1 MNSDYHINTKCVQGG
16 YRPEN
21 GEPRVPAICQSTTF
35 KYDSAG
41 QMGQLFDLEASGD
54 FYTRLG
60 NPTFAAAEAKL
71 AELEGGIGA
80 LLTSSGQAASMLA
93 VLNLCRSGDH
103 VVSTSSIYG
112 GTYNLFNKTL
122 RDMGIN
128 FTFVEADCDE
138 ATLKAAIQA
147 DTKLVFAETLSNPT
161 LVVLDIEKFARVAH
175 AHHIPL
181 IVDNTFPTPV
191 NCRPF
196 EFGADIITH
205 STTKYLD
212 GHARS
217 MGGVII
223 DSGRFDWRSG
233 NFPGLTEPDETYH
246 GIVYVDQFGPAA
258 YIAKAR
264 THLMRDIGAIIS
276 PMNAFLLHMGIET
289 LFLRMERHCANA
301 QAVAEFLEKDPRISW
316 VEYPGLPGNRGYEL
330 AKKYMPNGTCG
341 VISFGVRDGREA
353 AIRLMEAM
361 RLAAIVTHVADAR
374 TCVLHPAGTTHR
386 QLSDEQ
392 LKAAGIGPEMIRLS
406 VGIEHIDDI
415 LADLKQALETLN

>member
-1 MNSDYHINTKCVQGG
+1 M
-16 YRPEN
+16 
-21 GEPRVPAICQSTTF
+21 
-35 KYDSAG
+35 
-41 QMGQLFDLEASGD
+41 
-54 FYTRLG
+54 
-60 NPTFAAAEAKL
+60 
-71 AELEGGIGA
+71 
-80 LLTSSGQAASMLA
+80 
-93 VLNLCRSGDH
+93 
-103 VVSTSSIYG
+103 
-112 GTYNLFNKTL
+112 
-122 RDMGIN
+122 
-128 FTFVEADCDE
+128 
-138 ATLKAAIQA
+138 
-147 DTKLVFAETLSNPT
+147 
-161 LVVLDIEKFARVAH
+161 
-175 AHHIPL
+175 

-361 RLAAIVTHVADAR
+361 RLAAIVTHVADTR

-415 LADLKQALETLN
+415 LADLKQALETLG